1 MRYGEADR
9 CRFCAIEESLAAGQ
23 TTRVKTPAQLAEV
36 AEAAVR
42 LDGVRQLVMTTGT
55 TATPDRGARYLARC
69 ARAVVAAVGDLPI
82 QVQCE
87 PPDDEGALPALAAAG
102 VTAVGIHVESLDDRV
117 RARWMP
123 GKATV
128 PLATYWAAW
137 SAAVGVFG
145 RNRVSTYLL
154 VGLGEDPDEL
164 VTGAERLIEL
174 GVYPFVVPVRP
185 MAGTLAALD
194 GLSSPS
200 AELVADV
207 TGRVA
212 TLLRQG
218 DMVGRDQGAGCA
230 ACGACS
236 ALAAAGG

>member
-1 MRYGEADR
+1 
-9 CRFCAIEESLAAGQ
+9 
-23 TTRVKTPAQLAEV
+23 
-36 AEAAVR
+36 
-42 LDGVRQLVMTTGT
+42 
-55 TATPDRGARYLARC
+55 
-69 ARAVVAAVGDLPI
+69 
-82 QVQCE
+82 
-87 PPDDEGALPALAAAG
+87 
-102 VTAVGIHVESLDDRV
+102 
-117 RARWMP
+117 
-123 GKATV
+123 
-128 PLATYWAAW
+128 
-137 SAAVGVFG
+137 
-145 RNRVSTYLL
+145 
-154 VGLGEDPDEL
+154 
-164 VTGAERLIEL
+164 
-174 GVYPFVVPVRP
+174 